1 MDWGNHVQGKQP
13 LKDHL
18 YACLSKIHLG
28 ILGEGKRD
36 QFRPISC
43 KKTLYTEGA
52 AESEAGLCWSLG

>member
-1 MDWGNHVQGKQP
+1 MHVYLRYTQGFW
-13 LKDHL
+13 
-18 YACLSKIHLG
+18 
-28 ILGEGKRD
+28 GEGKRD